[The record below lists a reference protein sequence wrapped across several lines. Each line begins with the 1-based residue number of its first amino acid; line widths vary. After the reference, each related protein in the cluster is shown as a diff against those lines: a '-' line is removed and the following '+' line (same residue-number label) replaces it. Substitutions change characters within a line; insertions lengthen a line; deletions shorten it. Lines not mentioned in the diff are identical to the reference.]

1 MVSVSFSVSEVYSPG
16 HRHIRSLPVSLEIR
30 DHRRI
35 VPLRRSDKTAD
46 FPSGCVDQKGGRQ
59 TGYTECSRGPATVVK
74 IGREVLDLGIPK
86 ESLDHRSEEHT
97 SELQS
102 LMRISYAV
110 FCLKKKTRTT
120 TLIVTRRENKI
131 I

>member
-86 ESLDHRSEEHT
+86 ESLDHGHAGPVNRK
-97 SELQS
+97 
-102 LMRISYAV
+102 RDN
-110 FCLKKKTRTT
+110 LKPLPAKSGLEPVERWPF
-120 TLIVTRRENKI
+120 LPAG
-131 I
+131 